1 MAADEGLEIDIRNL
15 EPGAMI
21 AVQYREISILVAN
34 VDGEFYAVENQC
46 SHAAVPLEDGTLRGC
61 ELECDLHGAVFD
73 IRDGK
78 VLEMPARSPL
88 RSFPVERR
96 GDRISIRVAPD
107 TGTP

>member
-1 MAADEGLEIDIRNL
+1 MASGEELEIDVGSL

-21 AVQYREISILVAN
+21 AVAHRGISILIAN

-46 SHAAVPLEDGTLRGC
+46 SHASVPLDDGTLRGC

-78 VLEMPARSPL
+78 VLELPARSPL

-96 GDRISIRVAPD
+96 GDRISVRVAPD
-107 TGTP
+107 PDTP